1 MKYIYLASPYTHDD
15 KRVVEDR
22 VHQVCV
28 VAAKLMNRGIPIF
41 SPIAHTHPIAMAG
54 ALPTGWEFW
63 KKYDKV
69 MIGGA
74 EQLWVLQLDGW
85 DISVGVKAEIDIATE
100 LGLTIQ
106 YGQTAN
112 EFLW

>member
-112 EFLW
+112 DFIW